1 MAEENAKKQKNIENL
16 GLAGTIQ
23 LAKNLL
29 EELFEVEYALSQAK
43 EGEAYC
49 RERIQK
55 LIQQHTSTSKDN
67 KGDNNSTPTFAN
79 GKEIYEYTNEVDVAT
94 DKLFASVEDR
104 EKDVLSGQEE
114 IGELD
119 NTGTRNN
126 LVVEYDLPPDELFD
140 KLAGKEKFIS
150 LVDLLTR
157 WVELR
162 EMLDDEDVY
171 HDELQE
177 IYSRIPKLQG
187 DDKIDRAGF
196 IALYRGI
203 EDLFEECTDDILLPV
218 QDLQQADEDKRGRQE
233 EPTNDEKGSF
243 VKPASIVS

>member
-1 MAEENAKKQKNIENL
+1 MD
-16 GLAGTIQ
+16 
-23 LAKNLL
+23 
-29 EELFEVEYALSQAK
+29 ELFEVEYALSQAK

-55 LIQQHTSTSKDN
+55 LVQQHTSTSEDN
-67 KGDNNSTPTFAN
+67 KGDVSSTPTFAH
-79 GKEIYEYTNEVDVAT
+79 GKEIYEYTNDADVMT
-94 DKLFASVEDR
+94 DKLFASAEDE
-104 EKDVLSGQEE
+104 EKDILRDQEE

-119 NTGTRNN
+119 DTATSNN

-140 KLAGKEKFIS
+140 KLAGKEKLIS

-177 IYSRIPKLQG
+177 IYSRIPKLHG

-203 EDLFEECTDDILLPV
+203 EDLFEECTDDILPPM
-218 QDLQQADEDKRGRQE
+218 QDLQQADEDKRGHQE
-233 EPTNDEKGSF
+233 EPINDEKDSF
-243 VKPASIVS
+243 VKSASIVS

>member
-1 MAEENAKKQKNIENL
+1 M
-16 GLAGTIQ
+16 GGTIQ
-23 LAKNLL
+23 LAKHLL
-29 EELFEVEYALSQAK
+29 EELFQVQYALSQAK

-55 LIQQHTSTSKDN
+55 LIQHHNSTRKDN
-67 KGDNNSTPTFAN
+67 KDDANATPIVADEKEEQGCASKDGVLTDNPFAT
-79 GKEIYEYTNEVDVAT
+79 G
-94 DKLFASVEDR
+94 EDQ
-104 EKDVLSGQEE
+104 EKDILIGHEE
-114 IGELD
+114 ISELD
-119 NTGTRNN
+119 DIGASNN

-140 KLAGKEKFIS
+140 KLSGKENFIS

-177 IYSRIPKLQG
+177 IYSRIPKLHD

-203 EDLFEECTDDILLPV
+203 EDLFEECTDDLLLPA
-218 QDLQQADEDKRGRQE
+218 QDLQQVVEEKRGRQE
-233 EPTNDEKGSF
+233 ETKKYENDSF
-243 VKPASIVS
+243 VKSEPIVS